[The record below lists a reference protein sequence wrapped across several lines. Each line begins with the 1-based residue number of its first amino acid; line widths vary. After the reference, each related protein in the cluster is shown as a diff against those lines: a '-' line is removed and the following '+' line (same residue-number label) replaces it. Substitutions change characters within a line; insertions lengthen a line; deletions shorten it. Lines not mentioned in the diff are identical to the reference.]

1 MKQIIVEID
10 RNGEIKIITKGYSGL
25 VCLEETKMLKDLLGK
40 EIARELAAV
49 ACVHEG
55 EEAKQHL
62 PVCG

>member
-10 RNGEIKIITKGYSGL
+10 KNGEIKIITKGYSGL

-49 ACVHEG
+49 ALVHEG